1 MGSDLIFVAGELQWL
16 DCGCDWGFF
25 FFFLL
30 GSGKFSFKSILMS
43 CMLKVRYE
51 MSDEL

>member
-1 MGSDLIFVAGELQWL
+1 MSCSGWFAVVIGF
-16 DCGCDWGFF
+16 FF

>member
-1 MGSDLIFVAGELQWL
+1 MSCSGWIVVVIGFFFF
-16 DCGCDWGFF
+16 FF

-51 MSDEL
+51 MSDELWNDILK

>member
-1 MGSDLIFVAGELQWL
+1 MIGF
-16 DCGCDWGFF
+16 FF

-43 CMLKVRYE
+43 YMLKVRYE